1 MLIFFFILIFI
12 AEIKITYDIVC
23 YIRKLD
29 VKVCR
34 INEQICALNPKI
46 ESNFTNIRIALNK
59 ALLALNK
66 VQLKIKEKKE
76 EYKIV
81 ILKNIIT
88 GILFF
93 VLNSKGQKICSVIDL
108 AFEIKD
114 LYKKWSK
121 IA

>member
-12 AEIKITYDIVC
+12 AEVKITYDVVC
-23 YIRKLD
+23 FIKKLD
-29 VKVCR
+29 MRICK
-34 INEQICALNPKI
+34 INEDLSSLNPVI
-46 ESNFTNIRIALNK
+46 DSSFTSLRIALNK

-76 EYKIV
+76 EYKII

-93 VLNSKGQKICSVIDL
+93 ILNTKAQKIFSVVDL
-108 AFEIKD
+108 AFDIKEF
-114 LYKKWSK
+114 YKKWSK

>member
-12 AEIKITYDIVC
+12 AEVKITYDIVC
-23 YIRKLD
+23 FIRRLD
-29 VKVCR
+29 AKVCQ
-34 INEQICALNPKI
+34 INNEISALNPKI

-81 ILKNIIT
+81 LLKNIVT
-88 GILFF
+88 GILFL
-93 VLNSKGQKICSVIDL
+93 VLNSKGQKIFSVVDL
-108 AFEIKD
+108 AFDIKD

-121 IA
+121 IV